1 MVNSF
6 FPSDG
11 SIFGGTQVLVTGK
24 GFTEHSIVKVFADDR
39 PCIAIKARFPKKSF
53 KNENELLKI
62 IVLRSSRVTQGH
74 KFLNQVKK
82 CQLFKLAFHHKH

>member
-24 GFTEHSIVKVFADDR
+24 GFTEHSIVQVFADNR
-39 PCIAIKARFPKKSF
+39 PCIAIKARFPKKIF
-53 KNENELLKI
+53 PKLKWAAQNNCVEVI
-62 IVLRSSRVTQGH
+62 KGH
-74 KFLNQVKK
+74 PRP
-82 CQLFKLAFHHKH
+82 